1 MRFKLLEEYDKI
13 IAYHGSQTDN
23 LIIWD
28 RPLYLVNDKEMA
40 EKFAL
45 GYNFNYNLLD
55 DETPTVYKI
64 AIEPGNYKEIYSE
77 EEYET
82 IMDIVNIEDT
92 LRDYSEY
99 DGIIYTDND
108 LTYYLIFNPKE
119 KCKIIDKEI
128 LQESLLEDIQHEYT
142 YQDILEIINK
152 MDSSGYPIEFN
163 NIESNIILLSPDG
176 TSVGIDNWDTHSDF
190 GDELYNYIYENFPE
204 LYSQIE
210 SQMDAS
216 YGYDIIDII
225 EDMGFITLNS
235 GGMPEEPRRKIVIMT
250 KPSNLQYNFIEDWL
264 NLGDEKVYVYCR
276 GTAKYYSLV
285 ENTPRD
291 IIKKIQRYFI
301 SRVLEEQ
308 LGYRTETAY
317 GSGVRD
323 LREILDFEIIELGN
337 VDIPAT
343 IVKNFPMKNNFE
355 RMLLNHFVEE
365 PETYSRKQKYDIV
378 KLCQWIILR
387 KYPKAKYALWLADKD
402 AVKTYYGGTEE
413 DIDEYETEYDIPISD
428 LGNEGKLYLY
438 SEIPEKINKDE

>member
-28 RPLYLVNDKEMA
+28 KPLYLVNNKEMA

-64 AIEPGNYKEIYSE
+64 EIEQGNYKEIYSE

-119 KCKIIDKEI
+119 KCEIIDKEI
-128 LQESLLEDIQHEYT
+128 LQESLLEDTQRKYT
-142 YQDILEIINK
+142 YQDILDI
-152 MDSSGYPIEFN
+152 MDRMSDEGYPLYFNDIEN
-163 NIESNIILLSPDG
+163 NILLLAPNG
-176 TSVGIDNWDTHSDF
+176 ELIGIDNWGTHNDF
-190 GDELYNYIYENFPE
+190 GLELLDYIYSNDKEWAT
-204 LYSQIE
+204 QIE
-210 SQMDAS
+210 KD
-216 YGYDIIDII
+216 YDDIIDYL
-225 EDMGFITLNS
+225 EEVLGFITLNT
-235 GGMPEEPRRKIVIMT
+235 GNTVEENRTKVVIMSRPT
-250 KPSNLQYNFIEDWL
+250 DKQYRVLEDWIAL
-264 NLGDEKVYVYCR
+264 Q
-276 GTAKYYSLV
+276 GTYTLYIYSRYDNKLFQLS
-285 ENTPRD
+285 EYMPQD
-291 IIKKIQRYFI
+291 IIKRIQKSFI
-301 SRVLEEQ
+301 SHTLDEE

-365 PETYSRKQKYDIV
+365 SEKYSRKQKYDIV

-402 AVKTYYGGTEE
+402 AVKSYYGGTEE

-428 LGNEGKLYLY
+428 LGKEGRLYLY
-438 SEIPEKINKDE
+438 SEMPEKINKDV